1 MDQAGTNKVN
11 PIQDGPSCR
20 CSWMGGRGPQKDPGG
35 GGGGGGGGGRG
46 PQKDTPPP
54 PPTLNKVC
62 HTYPKIMAVG
72 SYT

>member
-20 CSWMGGRGPQKDPGG
+20 CSWMGGRGA
-35 GGGGGGGGGRG
+35 
-46 PQKDTPPP
+46 QKDTPPP